1 VATIKERLAI
11 LETQYTDMSD
21 SLDTVVTTTKNI
33 EKTLN
38 ELVGAKKVLM
48 VITGFVATA
57 VSIFVS
63 WLGIH
68 KQ

>member
-1 VATIKERLAI
+1 MPTITERLAI
-11 LETQYTDMSD
+11 LETKQSDMSD
-21 SLDTVVTTTKNI
+21 SLDKVVLTTQNI

-48 VITGFVATA
+48 MITGFVATA
-57 VSIFVS
+57 VSIFIS
-63 WLGIH
+63 WLGLH

>member
-1 VATIKERLAI
+1 
-11 LETQYTDMSD
+11 MSD